1 VKQAA
6 SEIVADSVLASSSWI
21 WRALGTP
28 TRAQTA
34 CDRFATER
42 ASSRDRISAL

>member
-1 VKQAA
+1 MKQAA
-6 SEIVADSVLASSSWI
+6 SEIVPDSVLASSSWI

-34 CDRFATER
+34 RLVSGLAKSWVEKLKF
-42 ASSRDRISAL
+42 